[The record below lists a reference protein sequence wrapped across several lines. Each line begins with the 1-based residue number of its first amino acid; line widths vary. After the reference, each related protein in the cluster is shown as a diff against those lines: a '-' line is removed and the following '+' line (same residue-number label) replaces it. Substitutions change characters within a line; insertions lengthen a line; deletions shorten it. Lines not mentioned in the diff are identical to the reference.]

1 MNLTANEIAQK
12 VDGNILGDGAT
23 KLTGF
28 AKAEAATTGDLTFAE
43 NEKFFRLAE
52 QSQAS
57 AILAPAEFQSA
68 SKTVIQV
75 KDARIA
81 FAQVLPLFFPE
92 KQFTP
97 GFHPSAVVADS
108 ANIAETAHIG
118 PNCVIGEN
126 VTIEDDA
133 ILEPHCTIGD
143 NSAVGQACH
152 LFPNVSVYHGCRLA
166 KRVRIHS
173 GTVIGSDGFGYV
185 FDQAHHRKIPQI
197 GGVIIEDDVEIGAN
211 WTVDR
216 GALDDTKIGR
226 GTKIDNLV
234 QIGHNVIIGKHCIII
249 AQNGIG
255 GSSKIGAYSILA
267 GQAGVAGHLK
277 IGTKSVVAAKSGVI
291 NDIEGNQ
298 QYMGYPAI
306 PASEAKRQIVAVKK
320 LPDLAKRV
328 RELEKRLDSQ
338 PTKPS
343 DEA

>member
-12 VDGNILGDGAT
+12 VDGNILGDGET

-28 AKAEAATTGDLTFAE
+28 AKADAATTGDLTFAE

-57 AILAPAEFQSA
+57 AILAPAEFQSE

-97 GFHPSAVVADS
+97 GFHPSAVVPKS

-126 VTIEDDA
+126 VTIGDDA
-133 ILEPHCTIGD
+133 ILEAHCTIGD
-143 NSAVGQACH
+143 DSELSQACH

-185 FDQAHHRKIPQI
+185 FDQDHHRKIPQI

-211 WTVDR
+211 CTVDR
-216 GALDDTKIGR
+216 GALGDTKIGR

-234 QIGHNVIIGKHCIII
+234 QIGHNVIIGEHCIII

-277 IGTKSVVAAKSGVI
+277 VGPKSVVAAKSGVI
-291 NDIEGNQ
+291 NDLEGNQ

-328 RELEKRLDSQ
+328 RKLEKRLDSQ

>member
-12 VDGNILGDGAT
+12 VDGNILGDGET

-28 AKAEAATTGDLTFAE
+28 AKADAATTGDLTFAE

-57 AILAPAEFQSA
+57 AILAPAEFQSE

-97 GFHPSAVVADS
+97 GVHPSAIVADS

-126 VTIEDDA
+126 VTIGDDT

-143 NSAVGQACH
+143 NSTLGQACH

-185 FDQAHHRKIPQI
+185 FDQDHHRKIPQI

-211 WTVDR
+211 CTVDR
-216 GALDDTKIGR
+216 GALGDTKIGR

-234 QIGHNVIIGKHCIII
+234 QIGHNVIIGEHCIII
-249 AQNGIG
+249 AQNAIG

-277 IGTKSVVAAKSGVI
+277 VGPKSVVAAKSGVI
-291 NDIEGNQ
+291 TDLEGNQ

-338 PTKPS
+338 STKPS
-343 DEA
+343 GEA

>member
-12 VDGNILGDGAT
+12 VNGNILGDGET

-28 AKAEAATTGDLTFAE
+28 AKADAAITGDLTFAE

-57 AILAPAEFQSA
+57 AILAPAEFQSE

-92 KQFTP
+92 KQFIP
-97 GFHPSAVVADS
+97 GVHPSAVVADS

-126 VTIEDDA
+126 VTIGDDA

-143 NSAVGQACH
+143 NSALGQACH

-211 WTVDR
+211 CTVDR

-234 QIGHNVIIGKHCIII
+234 QIGHNVIIGEHCIII

-277 IGTKSVVAAKSGVI
+277 VGSKSVVAAKSGVI
-291 NDIEGNQ
+291 NDLEGNQ

-320 LPDLAKRV
+320 LPNLVKRV
-328 RELEKRLDSQ
+328 RELEKRLESQ

>member
-12 VDGNILGDGAT
+12 VDGDILGDGEA

-28 AKAEAATTGDLTFAE
+28 AKADAATTGDLTFAE

-57 AILAPAEFQSA
+57 AILAPAEFQSE

-92 KQFTP
+92 KQFIP
-97 GFHPSAVVADS
+97 GVHPSAVVADS
-108 ANIAETAHIG
+108 ANIAENAHIG

-126 VTIEDDA
+126 VTIGDDA
-133 ILEPHCTIGD
+133 ILEAHCWIGD
-143 NSAVGQACH
+143 DSALGQACH

-185 FDQAHHRKIPQI
+185 FDQDHHRKIPQI

-211 WTVDR
+211 CTVDR
-216 GALDDTKIGR
+216 GALGDTKIGR

-234 QIGHNVIIGKHCIII
+234 QIGHNVIIGEHCIII

-277 IGTKSVVAAKSGVI
+277 VGPKSVVAAKSGVI
-291 NDIEGNQ
+291 NDIKGNQ

-338 PTKPS
+338 PTKSS

>member
-12 VDGNILGDGAT
+12 VNGSILGDGET

-28 AKAEAATTGDLTFAE
+28 AKADAATTGDLTFAE

-57 AILAPAEFQSA
+57 AILAPAEFQSE

-92 KQFTP
+92 KQFIP
-97 GFHPSAVVADS
+97 GVHPSAVVADS
-108 ANIAETAHIG
+108 ADIAETAHIG

-126 VTIEDDA
+126 VTIGDDA

-143 NSAVGQACH
+143 NSALGQACH
-152 LFPNVSVYHGCRLA
+152 LFPNVSVYHGCILA

-185 FDQAHHRKIPQI
+185 FDQDHHRKIPQI

-211 WTVDR
+211 CTVDR
-216 GALDDTKIGR
+216 GALGDTKIGR

-234 QIGHNVIIGKHCIII
+234 QIGHNVIIGEHWGVLNPRRPGRRGGALESWPQEHCRRQVRCHQRYRGQPTIH
-249 AQNGIG
+249 GLPSHPRLG
-255 GSSKIGAYSILA
+255 
-267 GQAGVAGHLK
+267 GQAP
-277 IGTKSVVAAKSGVI
+277 
-291 NDIEGNQ
+291 DRC
-298 QYMGYPAI
+298 
-306 PASEAKRQIVAVKK
+306 RQETA
-320 LPDLAKRV
+320 
-328 RELEKRLDSQ
+328 RLGQ
-338 PTKPS
+338 ARPRTRKTT
-343 DEA
+343 

>member
-1 MNLTANEIAQK
+1 MSFTVNEIAQQI
-12 VDGNILGDGAT
+12 DGIIVGEADT
-23 KLTGF
+23 ELTGF
-28 AKAEAATTGDLTFAE
+28 AKADDATVGDLTFAE
-43 NEKFFRLAE
+43 NEKFFHLAE

-57 AILAPAEFQSA
+57 AILAPAEFQSKT
-68 SKTVIQV
+68 KTVIQV

-81 FAQVLPLFFPE
+81 FARVLPLFFPE
-92 KQFTP
+92 KKFAP
-97 GFHPSAVVADS
+97 GIHPSAVIADS
-108 ANIAETAHIG
+108 ANIAGTAHIG
-118 PNCVIGEN
+118 PNCVICEN
-126 VTIEDDA
+126 VEIGDDT
-133 ILEPHCTIGD
+133 ILEANCTVGD
-143 NSAVGQACH
+143 HSALGQATR

-185 FDQAHHRKIPQI
+185 FDQDHHRKIPQV

-211 WTVDR
+211 CTIDR
-216 GALDDTKIGR
+216 GALGDTKIGR

-234 QIGHNVIIGKHCIII
+234 QIGHNVVIGEHCIII

-255 GSSKIGAYSILA
+255 GSSDIGAYAILA

-277 IGTKSVVAAKSGVI
+277 VGPKSVVAAKSGVI
-291 NDIEGNQ
+291 NDLEGNQ

>member
-1 MNLTANEIAQK
+1 ME
-12 VDGNILGDGAT
+12 
-23 KLTGF
+23 
-28 AKAEAATTGDLTFAE
+28 
-43 NEKFFRLAE
+43 
-52 QSQAS
+52 QAS
-57 AILAPAEFQSA
+57 AILAPAEFQSE

-97 GFHPSAVVADS
+97 GFHPSAVVAES

-126 VTIEDDA
+126 VTIGDDA
-133 ILEPHCTIGD
+133 ILEAHCWIGD
-143 NSAVGQACH
+143 DSALGQACH

-185 FDQAHHRKIPQI
+185 FDQDHHRKIPQI

-211 WTVDR
+211 CTVDR
-216 GALDDTKIGR
+216 GALGDTKIGR

-234 QIGHNVIIGKHCIII
+234 QIGHNVIIGEHCIII

-277 IGTKSVVAAKSGVI
+277 VGPKSVVAAKSGVI
-291 NDIEGNQ
+291 NDLEGNQ

>member
-28 AKAEAATTGDLTFAE
+28 AKADAAATGDLTFAE

-143 NSAVGQACH
+143 NSAVGQACP
-152 LFPNVSVYHGCRLA
+152 LFPNVRVSHGCRLA

-185 FDQAHHRKIPQI
+185 FDQDHHRKIPQI

-211 WTVDR
+211 CTVDR

-234 QIGHNVIIGKHCIII
+234 QIGHNVIIGEHCIII

-255 GSSKIGAYSILA
+255 GSSEIGAYSILA

>member
-12 VDGNILGDGAT
+12 VDGNILGDGET

-28 AKAEAATTGDLTFAE
+28 AKADAATTGDLTFAE

-57 AILAPAEFQSA
+57 AILAPAEFQSE

-108 ANIAETAHIG
+108 ADIAETAHIG

-126 VTIEDDA
+126 VTIGDDA
-133 ILEPHCTIGD
+133 ILEAHCTIGD
-143 NSAVGQACH
+143 NSALGQSCH

-185 FDQAHHRKIPQI
+185 FDQDHHRKIPQI

-211 WTVDR
+211 CTVDR
-216 GALDDTKIGR
+216 GALGDTKIGR

-234 QIGHNVIIGKHCIII
+234 QIGHNVIIGEHCIII

-255 GSSKIGAYSILA
+255 GSSKIGACSILA

-277 IGTKSVVAAKSGVI
+277 VGPKSVVAAKSGVI
-291 NDIEGNQ
+291 NDLEGNQ